1 MTSGI
6 YTLSVTLNGSRR
18 IFKVCGIYKSNFL
31 KTKPVYSKILTLFH
45 SFSDHSFG
53 FQFNEPTAVV
63 GYKSLF
69 LESLEYKSRHAVDGL
84 NMTLDF
90 GDMAVSRYTLS
101 RLRRLAYY
109 GEYFAN
115 ANQTSDVDVF
125 YLLMNLEVSTE
136 GYLNEMTVTTT
147 APGLIEI
154 NVDIPF
160 WLLLSKKRHY

>member
-1 MTSGI
+1 M
-6 YTLSVTLNGSRR
+6 
-18 IFKVCGIYKSNFL
+18 
-31 KTKPVYSKILTLFH
+31 
-45 SFSDHSFG
+45 FSDQSFG
-53 FQFNEPTAVV
+53 FQFNEPTAIV

-84 NMTLDF
+84 NITVDF
-90 GDMAVSRYTLS
+90 GDMAVSSYTLS
-101 RLRRLAYY
+101 RLSRLAYY

-115 ANQTSDVDVF
+115 ANQTSDKDVF

-136 GYLNEMTVTTT
+136 GYLNEMIVTTT

-160 WLLLSKKRHY
+160 RLLLSGHKRGTNENCHENMILDQIIREII